1 MIGMASKEDIRK
13 RHLIEGQSIRKISRE
28 TGHSRQYIRKVIAEE
43 VPTIPKYK
51 LTVEKEKPV
60 VGPYLEIITQWLVED
75 MKRPPKQRHTA
86 LRIYERLC
94 EEYGYT
100 GAYSTIRRYVRI
112 IKNRLGG
119 EKQEVFIP
127 LEFELGSHAQVDWGE
142 AESILK
148 GKRQKVYLFVMK
160 LSGSR
165 APFMMAFL
173 TTRQEAFFE
182 GHRRAFEYFGG
193 IPRTI
198 VYDNLKTAVAR
209 VLQGKNRKEQE
220 AFIAFR
226 THYLFEADFCNV
238 GRGNEK
244 GQIEHEI
251 GYLRRKILVPVPEVD
266 TIEELNQHILDELA
280 KLRRTRTVPHTKKT
294 IQEVFEQEK
303 EMLLPLPRYPFDC
316 CVLVPAKA
324 SKEST
329 VRFDNNR
336 YSVPSRYARC
346 RVHIKGYVN
355 EVRIF
360 YEDQLIATHSRSYE
374 QGQDILDVTH
384 YLDVLERKPYAVNH
398 AKALK
403 QADLPDIYQQYL
415 TILRQKTEKANLE
428 FIKILKLRSSNGAEV
443 VDEILKMAMDCSVY
457 HYDGIRALLDGFS
470 TQEHSLPRMY
480 WTGIK
485 NLPELYV
492 KPPDLGCYDQL
503 LKGGTAK

>member
-1 MIGMASKEDIRK
+1 MIGMATKDNIRK
-13 RHLIEGQSIRKISRE
+13 RYLIEGQSIRRISRE

-43 VPTIPKYK
+43 VPTIPRYK

-60 VGPYLEIITQWLVED
+60 VGPFLEIITQWLVED
-75 MKRPPKQRHTA
+75 MKRPAKQRHTA

-94 EEYGYT
+94 EEHGYT

-112 IKNRLGG
+112 IKTKLGG

-142 AESILK
+142 AEIILK
-148 GKRQKVYLFVMK
+148 GRKQTVYLFVMK

-198 VYDNLKTAVAR
+198 VYDNLKTAVTQ
-209 VLQGKNRKEQE
+209 VLKGKNRKEQD

-226 THYLFEADFCNV
+226 SHYLFEADFCNV

-244 GQIEHEI
+244 GQIEREI
-251 GYLRRKILVPVPEVD
+251 GYLRRTILVPVPEVD

-280 KLRRTRTVPHTKKT
+280 KLYRTRTVPHTKKT

-303 EMLLPLPRYPFDC
+303 EMLLPLPQYPFDC

-360 YEDQLIATHSRSYE
+360 YEDQLIAAHPRSYE
-374 QGQDILDVTH
+374 QGQDILDLTH

-403 QADLPDIYQQYL
+403 QAELPDIYQEYL
-415 TILRQKTEKANLE
+415 AVLRQKTEKANLE
-428 FIKILKLRSSNGAEV
+428 FVKILKLRASHGAEV
-443 VDEILKMAMDCSVY
+443 VDEILKMAIDCSVY

-470 TQEHSLPRMY
+470 TAEHSLPRMD
-480 WTGIK
+480 WTRIK
-485 NLPELYV
+485 NLPEFYV
-492 KPPDLGCYDQL
+492 KPPDLSCYDQL

>member
-1 MIGMASKEDIRK
+1 MIGMATKEDIRK
-13 RHLIEGQSIRKISRE
+13 RHLIEGQSIRRISRE

-60 VGPYLEIITQWLVED
+60 VGPFLEIITEWLVED
-75 MKRPPKQRHTA
+75 MKHPPKQRHTA

-112 IKNRLGG
+112 IKTRLGG

-142 AESILK
+142 AEIILK

-165 APFMMAFL
+165 VPFMMAFL

-182 GHRRAFEYFGG
+182 GHKRAFEYFGG

-198 VYDNLKTAVAR
+198 VYDNLKTAVAQ

-220 AFIAFR
+220 VFIAFKA
-226 THYLFEADFCNV
+226 HYLFEADFCNV

-251 GYLRRKILVPVPEVD
+251 GYLRRKIFVPVPEVNSID
-266 TIEELNQHILDELA
+266 ELNQNIVSQLS
-280 KLRRTRTVPHTKKT
+280 KLRQTRIVPHTKKT

-303 EMLLPLPRYPFDC
+303 ELLLPLPKYPFDC
-316 CVLVPAKA
+316 CVLVPAKV

-336 YSVPSRYARC
+336 YSVPGRYARC
-346 RVHIKGYVN
+346 QVHIKGYVN

-360 YEDQLIATHSRSYE
+360 YEDQLIAVHPRSYE
-374 QGQDILDVTH
+374 RGQDLLDLTH

-403 QADLPDIYQQYL
+403 QADLPDIYYEYL
-415 TILRQKTEKANLE
+415 NKLRQKNEKANLE
-428 FIKILKLRSSNGAEV
+428 FIKILKLRAEQGAEV
-443 VDEILKMAMDCSVY
+443 VDELIRMAMDCSIY
-457 HYDGIRALLDGFS
+457 HYDGIRALFDGFS
-470 TQEHSLPRMY
+470 TAEYLFPRVV
-480 WTGIK
+480 WEK
-485 NLPELYV
+485 ANLPEFCV
-492 KPPDLGCYDQL
+492 RRPDLSCYDQL
-503 LKGGTAK
+503 LKGGSAK